1 MKNSLSESFT
11 FPSLIKFTIPSIVM
25 LVFISLYTIVDGVFV
40 SRFINT
46 DALSA
51 VNIVYPFINV
61 VIAVAVML
69 ATGSSAVIAKKLGEN
84 KSKEAKEN
92 FTLIIILGL
101 ILGILIA
108 LLGFIFT
115 KPILYMMGSTENLYN
130 YCLDYFLA
138 LLIFVP
144 AFIINLLFQYLTIT
158 AGKPNIGLI
167 LTIIGGLTNMIL
179 DYIFIVP
186 MDMGIAGAALATGMG
201 NLIPS
206 ILGTIYFM
214 KKRSIL
220 YFVKPKLDLKVILNS
235 CANGSSEMV
244 TNLSTGVTTMLFN
257 IVMMKLL
264 GSDGVAAITIVLYG
278 QFLITS
284 AYIGFS
290 SGVAPIISYNYGNRN
305 KFELKK
311 LIKYSTRFIAM
322 SSVILF
328 LISMFFAPNI
338 VGIFSPKGTKVF
350 EIGYKGFMIFSISFL
365 VTGVNIFASAMFTAF
380 SNGKI
385 SATISFLRTF
395 IFIVSGILILPMF
408 LDVNGVW
415 LSVPIAEILSMI
427 ISIVFI
433 LKYKD
438 IYGYG
443 KETETQKIDKKNPYK
458 DIKEF

>member
-1 MKNSLSESFT
+1 MDNSLAKSFT
-11 FPSLIKFTIPSIVM
+11 FSSLIKFTIPSIIM

-40 SRFINT
+40 SRFVNT

-84 KSKEAKEN
+84 KEREAKEN
-92 FTLIIILGL
+92 FTLIVVLGL
-101 ILGILIA
+101 ILGIIIA
-108 LLGFIFT
+108 LLGLIFA
-115 KPILYMMGSTENLYN
+115 KQILYIMGSTESLYD
-130 YCLDYFLA
+130 YCMDYFLA

-144 AFIINLLFQYLTIT
+144 AFIVNLLFQYLTIT
-158 AGKPNIGLI
+158 AGKPNVGLI

-179 DYIFIVP
+179 DYVFIVP
-186 MDMGIAGAALATGMG
+186 MNMGISGAAIATGLG
-201 NLIPS
+201 NLLPS

-214 KKRSIL
+214 KKKSII
-220 YFVKPKLDLKVILNS
+220 YFVKPKLDFKVIANT

-290 SGVAPIISYNYGNRN
+290 SGVAPIISYNYGNEN
-305 KFELKK
+305 KVELKK
-311 LIKYSTRFIAM
+311 LIKYSTKFIAI
-322 SSVILF
+322 SSVTLF
-328 LISMFFAPNI
+328 VISMVFAPNI
-338 VGIFSPKGTKVF
+338 VGIFSPKGTNVF
-350 EIGYKGFMIFSISFL
+350 DIGYTGFMIFSISFL
-365 VTGVNIFASAMFTAF
+365 VTGVNIFASSMFTAF

-395 IFIVSGILILPMF
+395 VFIIAGIIILPIF
-408 LDVNGVW
+408 LGVNGVW
-415 LSVPIAEILSMI
+415 LSVPMAETLSMI

-433 LKYKD
+433 YKYRNT
-438 IYGYG
+438 YGYG
-443 KETETQKIDKKNPYK
+443 KQAETQKTDKKKSYK